1 MAAAAPFRFD
11 VKLDQV
17 NPGIAFLNVHVEGPL
32 DAKTASSVAT
42 EVAARV
48 EKLTGRP
55 FGLLMDLRA
64 VTACDDAG
72 AGAMKQLEM
81 GAAGKGLE
89 VIAHLVKQAEL
100 MKQANAASKEE
111 QAEGFF
117 KTFDDETA
125 ARRFASGLA
134 KAGVTQ

>member
-17 NPGIAFLNVHVEGPL
+17 NPGIAFLNVQVAGAL
-32 DAKTASSVAT
+32 DAKTASTLAT

-55 FGLLMDLRA
+55 FGLLMDLRQ

-72 AGAMKQLEM
+72 GLAMKQLEM

-89 VIAHLVKQAEL
+89 VVAHLVKQKELVTSARAATKEVGAEKL
-100 MKQANAASKEE
+100 Y
-111 QAEGFF
+111 G
-117 KTFDDETA
+117 TFDDESA
-125 ARRFASGLA
+125 ARRFASGQA
-134 KAGVTQ
+134 S